1 MLDVPGY
8 LDVPKKWGADE
19 LELFRSQLFKA
30 REKMAAGKI
39 ETCFVTYITEKQK
52 EFDLS
57 DDEVAYLCGSIF
69 GAGSDTSASAIAICV
84 MAAATY
90 PQQQKKVQ
98 EELDRVVGHGRAPTF
113 EDLEDLP

>member
-1 MLDVPGY
+1 MPRE
-8 LDVPKKWGADE
+8 WAAE
-19 LELFRSQLFKA
+19 EISLFREQLATA

-39 ETCFVTYITEKQK
+39 EPCFATYITEKQK
-52 EFDLS
+52 EFDLT
-57 DDEVAYLCGSIF
+57 DDEIAYLCGSIF

-90 PQQQKKVQ
+90 PDQQKRVQ
-98 EELDRVVGHGRAPTF
+98 EELDRVVGKGRSPNF